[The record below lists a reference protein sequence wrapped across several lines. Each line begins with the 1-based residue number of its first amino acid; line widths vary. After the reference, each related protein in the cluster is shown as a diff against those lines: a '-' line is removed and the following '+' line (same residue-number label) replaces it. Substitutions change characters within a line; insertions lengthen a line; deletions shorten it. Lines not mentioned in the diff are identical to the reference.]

1 MRNPP
6 ASLRAFPPSARG
18 DAASGPAKPVPG
30 LPGLRA
36 TTFAWFCRCAAVT
49 LLGLGLSTGAH
60 AAYSIEQLM
69 TDLASH
75 KGGRARFVEKRHMA
89 LLDKPVQASGE
100 MVYSPPDRLEKRT
113 LLPKPETL
121 VLDKDMLSMERDKR
135 KLTINLASRPE
146 ALAFV
151 DSIRSTLSGNRRALE
166 QNYTL
171 NLQGES
177 SQWVLTLVPSEP
189 AIAALLQR
197 ITVSGGKNQVRHIEY
212 LQVDGDRSEISI
224 EPIEVQ

>member
-1 MRNPP
+1 MMRRFWVV
-6 ASLRAFPPSARG
+6 AML
-18 DAASGPAKPVPG
+18 
-30 LPGLRA
+30 
-36 TTFAWFCRCAAVT
+36 W
-49 LLGLGLSTGAH
+49 LGLVTGAQ
-60 AAYSIEQLM
+60 AAFDIDQLM
-69 TDLASH
+69 TELATH
-75 KGGRARFVEKRHMA
+75 KGGRARFVEKRHVA

-135 KLTINLASRPE
+135 KLSINLASRPE

-151 DSIRSTLSGNRRALE
+151 DSIRSTLSGNRKALE
-166 QNYTL
+166 QNYRL
-171 NLQGES
+171 NLQGDNG
-177 SQWVLTLVPSEP
+177 QWVLTLVPSEP

-224 EPIEVQ
+224 EPIDTP

>member
-36 TTFAWFCRCAAVT
+36 TTFAWFCRCAAVA

-151 DSIRSTLSGNRRALE
+151 DSIRSTLSGNRKSLE

-189 AIAALLQR
+189 AIAALL
-197 ITVSGGKNQVRHIEY
+197 E
-212 LQVDGDRSEISI
+212 DGRARAVFPWPELESTFNVLEMTRRK
-224 EPIEVQ
+224 